1 MTNTARRVK
10 AIVASHLQMDPAVI
24 EVNDSFDRLGIDF
37 FDLSTIVSRIEK
49 EFGVIISEEQEDA
62 LVTLWDI
69 KQLVDKLLQDKDVVT
84 G

>member
-1 MTNTARRVK
+1 MTNTACRVK

-24 EVNDSFDRLGIDF
+24 EIDDSFDRLGIDL

-62 LVTLWDI
+62 LVTLRDI
-69 KQLVDKLLQDKDVVT
+69 KQLVEKLLQDKDVAT